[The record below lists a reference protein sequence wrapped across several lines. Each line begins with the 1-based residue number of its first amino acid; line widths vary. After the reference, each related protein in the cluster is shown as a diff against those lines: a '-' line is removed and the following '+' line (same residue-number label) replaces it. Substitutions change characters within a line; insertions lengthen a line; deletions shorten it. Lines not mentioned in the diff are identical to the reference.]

1 MEMEISFGFYI
12 NVLNFSLNAGC
23 NEQKGYRKYLTLMG
37 TVYINKKCRF
47 NSYAMQ
53 QIKVV
58 MSYLIK
64 ECYLRLV
71 I

>member
-37 TVYINKKCRF
+37 TDCLYKQEV
-47 NSYAMQ
+47 
-53 QIKVV
+53 QI
-58 MSYLIK
+58 
-64 ECYLRLV
+64 
-71 I
+71 